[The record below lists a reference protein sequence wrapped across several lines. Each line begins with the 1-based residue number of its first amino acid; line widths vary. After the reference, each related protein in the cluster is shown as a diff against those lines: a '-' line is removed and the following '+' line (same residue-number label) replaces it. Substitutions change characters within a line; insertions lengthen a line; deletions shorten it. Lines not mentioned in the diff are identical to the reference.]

1 MGDIEHQMSRS
12 PERSEGTAT
21 VSSIRVLLVDDQEIV
36 RQGLTTILKYAPG
49 IEVSGCAGDGEE
61 AVALARTLRPDV
73 VLMDLKMPRL
83 GGIPATRRICAELPD
98 TQVIILTT
106 YDTDDLVF
114 EGIKAGAKG
123 YLLKDA
129 ASETLVEA
137 IRGVVRGESRIDHS
151 VARKVLNEFQ
161 RLATQAPTPKP
172 VLDRQDEGQPRWH
185 IIEPLTPREEEVL
198 HLLVEGLSNKEIG
211 ARLHL
216 TEGTIKNYVSNIIAK
231 LQANDRTHAVVT
243 ALRRGLVDLGEYGRA
258 PA

>member
-1 MGDIEHQMSRS
+1 
-12 PERSEGTAT
+12 

-36 RQGLTTILKYAPG
+36 RQGLTTILRYAPG
-49 IEVSGCAGDGEE
+49 IEVVGQAGDGEK
-61 AVALARTLRPDV
+61 AVALARALRPDV

-83 GGIPATRRICAELPD
+83 GGIPATRRICTELPD

-137 IRGVVRGESRIDHS
+137 IRGVMRGESRIDPS
-151 VARKVLNEFQ
+151 VARKVLSEFQ
-161 RLATQAPTPKP
+161 RLAAQAPTRKLP
-172 VLDRQDEGQPRWH
+172 LDTQDEP

-243 ALRRGLVDLGEYGRA
+243 ALRRGLVDLTPGSSDSPGRGGSR
-258 PA
+258 

>member
-1 MGDIEHQMSRS
+1 MGDIEHQMSRG
-12 PERSEGTAT
+12 PERSEGTGT

-49 IEVSGCAGDGEE
+49 IEVVGQAGDGEE
-61 AVALARTLRPDV
+61 AVALARALRPDV

-83 GGIPATRRICAELPD
+83 GGIPATRRISAELPD

-106 YDTDDLVF
+106 YDTDGLVF

-137 IRGVVRGESRIDHS
+137 IRGVMRGESRIDHS

-161 RLATQAPTPKP
+161 RLATQAPAPKP
-172 VLDRQDEGQPRWH
+172 VLDRQDEP

-216 TEGTIKNYVSNIIAK
+216 TEGTVKNYVSAIIAK

-243 ALRRGLVDLGEYGRA
+243 ALRRGLVDLGE
-258 PA
+258 

>member
-1 MGDIEHQMSRS
+1 M
-12 PERSEGTAT
+12 
-21 VSSIRVLLVDDQEIV
+21 SSIRVLLVDDQEIV

-49 IEVSGCAGDGEE
+49 IEVVGQASDGEE
-61 AVALARTLRPDV
+61 AVTLARALRPDV

-129 ASETLVEA
+129 TSETLVEA
-137 IRGVVRGESRIDHS
+137 IRGVMRGESQLDPG

-161 RLATQAPTPKP
+161 RLAAQAPVRRPT
-172 VLDRQDEGQPRWH
+172 LDTQDEL

-216 TEGTIKNYVSNIIAK
+216 TEGTVKNYVSNIIAK

-243 ALRRGLVDLGEYGRA
+243 ALRRGLVELGD
-258 PA
+258 

>member
-1 MGDIEHQMSRS
+1 MS
-12 PERSEGTAT
+12 A
-21 VSSIRVLLVDDQEIV
+21 IRVLLVDDQEIV

-49 IEVSGCAGDGEE
+49 IEVVGQAGDGEE
-61 AVALARTLRPDV
+61 AVALAHALRPDV

-129 ASETLVEA
+129 TSETLLEA
-137 IRGVVRGESRIDHS
+137 IRGVMRGESQLDPG

-161 RLATQAPTPKP
+161 RLASQAPAHRPT
-172 VLDRQDEGQPRWH
+172 LDTQDEL
-185 IIEPLTPREEEVL
+185 IIESLTPREEEVL
-198 HLLVEGLSNKEIG
+198 RLLVEGLSNKEIG

-216 TEGTIKNYVSNIIAK
+216 TEGTVKNYVSNIIAK

-243 ALRRGLVDLGEYGRA
+243 ALRRGLVELGS
-258 PA
+258 